1 MSSTERLSNLPKVT
15 QPFQEGTMIW
25 VNLAPVGIEVRSGY
39 QPGFHHILAGLSQA
53 GYLTLQS
60 LSFLVYKMGILV
72 PSSQAFVRI
81 VKQDYICKALGT
93 LSSVWLVSAI
103 RVTSTWKH
111 HFEGSH
117 HLLYLPH
124 QLVRHH
130 CWKIQICRAGLG
142 NVTLLPPYSACA

>member
-25 VNLAPVGIEVRSGY
+25 IQSIWLQLELKLDLGTSLGSTTY
-39 QPGFHHILAGLSQA
+39 
-53 GYLTLQS
+53 YLTLLS
-60 LSFLVYKMGILV
+60 LSFLVYKMGIMV

-103 RVTSTWKH
+103 KVTSTWKH

-124 QLVRHH
+124 QLVRHP